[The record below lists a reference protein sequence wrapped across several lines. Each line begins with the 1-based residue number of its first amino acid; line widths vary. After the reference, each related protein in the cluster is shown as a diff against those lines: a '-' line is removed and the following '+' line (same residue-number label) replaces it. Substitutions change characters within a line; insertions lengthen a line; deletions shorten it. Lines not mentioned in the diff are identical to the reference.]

1 MEEQLRKLNKIEGI
15 RGSAI
20 ISDEGLM
27 VMSLLPSDIDPD
39 AVAGMCASNFR
50 NSTTVAKMLNAGKT
64 RRVIIE
70 TNTSLVSFAN
80 IGNGFLAVITEKNIN
95 LGLLLIRM
103 DKAVKKIKAKLLE
116 E

>member
-1 MEEQLRKLNKIEGI
+1 MEEQLRKLNKIEGV

-20 ISDEGLM
+20 VSNEGLM
-27 VMSLLPSDIDPD
+27 VISLLPSDIDSD

-50 NSTTVAKMLNAGKT
+50 NSTTVAKMLNTGKT

-70 TNTSLVSFAN
+70 TESSFIIFAN
-80 IGNGFLAVITEKNIN
+80 IGNGFLAVISEKETN
-95 LGLLLIRM
+95 LGLLRIRI
-103 DKAVKKIKAKLLE
+103 DKTVREIKTKLLE